1 MFRQDGKEAQ
11 EEAHV
16 PRLGRM
22 PESERHRRDNVLR
35 DGSSDFISTI
45 RQIHPGFW
53 VLILLLV
60 PVPLTAAA
68 LIFLWLSQVMIVLR
82 ERMKPH
88 IEEIVLPRS
97 GLSYLGY
104 AYVLTMGRE
113 QHNKPPEH

>member
-1 MFRQDGKEAQ
+1 
-11 EEAHV
+11 
-16 PRLGRM
+16 
-22 PESERHRRDNVLR
+22 
-35 DGSSDFISTI
+35 
-45 RQIHPGFW
+45 
-53 VLILLLV
+53 LV

-88 IEEIVLPRS
+88 NEEIVLPRS

-113 QHNKPPEH
+113 QHDKPPEH